1 MIYEIPTIAI
11 ILAKGDGIA
20 EGLSTTIAV
29 IATSAS
35 AVIQSDA
42 TAIIHHAKLPVSR
55 YVIVAGIQTAA
66 APRKTEESVD
76 TDCLDFISR
85 DENPIGADLNSTQ

>member
-1 MIYEIPTIAI
+1 MPTIAI
-11 ILAKGDGIA
+11 ILAKDDGIA

-42 TAIIHHAKLPVSR
+42 TAIIQHTKLPVSR

-66 APRKTEESVD
+66 APRKTEESID
-76 TDCLDFISR
+76 TECLDFISW
-85 DENPIGADLNSTQ
+85 DENPVGADLNSTQ

>member
-1 MIYEIPTIAI
+1 MPTIAI
-11 ILAKGDGIA
+11 ILAKGDGI
-20 EGLSTTIAV
+20 EKGLSTTIAV
-29 IATSAS
+29 IAASVS

-66 APRKTEESVD
+66 APRNIEENVD
-76 TDCLDFISR
+76 TECLDFISR
-85 DENPIGADLNSTQ
+85 DENP